1 MSWWR
6 RWNGG
11 DKTAEQKPI
20 GAPSRP
26 SAQQTLPGDMVPD
39 MADDRHIM
47 EQAQALL
54 TQGDALGAVAH
65 LEAALADAL
74 DPARMQLAIGNA
86 RLKVP
91 DLPGAE
97 DAFAVAVAL
106 DAQLGEAWL
115 RLGEIQARM
124 EHLDAAVE
132 SLERARATVTQ
143 ELLFD
148 VLYLKG
154 RVLSRH
160 ERLKEAQE
168 HFQRALDIQ
177 PGSAKVLLEGAAL
190 ALRLEEDTQALDLY
204 ERAIQTNA
212 DLKHRAGIGLAV
224 AYRQAGRWREART
237 ILEEAAARQPAS
249 PELRWVLAQVRLACG
264 EWRQGW
270 ADYTH
275 RFAADAVP
283 YRPLPYRTWNGQPA
297 PAQTVVVLAEQGLGD
312 EIMFAS
318 CLPDVIARVGHCI
331 VECEPRLTKLFS
343 RSFSAATI
351 LPTRRERDASWLNRV
366 AEPQWQI
373 FSGDLP
379 ALFRQ
384 RDEDFP
390 PHLGYLQAD
399 PTRVRYWRER
409 LQRDLGAGLKV
420 GISWR
425 GGTPKTRARAR
436 TLSCADWAPILGV
449 PGCQFVNL
457 QYGECESM
465 LQQFQSEHGI
475 LPMHYPEALAD
486 YDETAALVCGLDLV
500 VSVCTAVIHL
510 TGALGRP
517 VWILAPLAPEWRYT
531 AHRPV
536 MPWYPSTRVFRQ
548 STMEDWSAPCRE
560 VSAGLHQLTQID
572 NPPVDSAKKDR

>member
-1 MSWWR
+1 MSWWQ
-6 RWNGG
+6 RWKGG
-11 DKTAEQKPI
+11 AKPAEPQPV
-20 GAPSRP
+20 GAPSTP
-26 SAQQTLPGDMVPD
+26 SAQQALSGAEAPGVAGDQ
-39 MADDRHIM
+39 HIM

-54 TQGDALGAVAH
+54 AQGDALGAAAH
-65 LEAALADAL
+65 LEAALADAIE
-74 DPARMQLAIGNA
+74 PARLQLAIGKA

-106 DAQLGEAWL
+106 DGQLGEAWL

-124 EHLDAAVE
+124 EHLDAALE
-132 SLERARATVTQ
+132 SLAQARATVTE

-154 RVLSRH
+154 RVLSRR
-160 ERLKEAQE
+160 ERFKEAQE
-168 HFQRALDIQ
+168 AFQQALDIQ
-177 PGSAKVLLEGAAL
+177 PDHAEVLFGAAGV
-190 ALRLEEDTQALDLY
+190 ALRLEEDTDALNLY
-204 ERAIQTNA
+204 ERSFQANA
-212 DLKHRAGIGLAV
+212 DLKRRAGIDLAV
-224 AYRQAGRWREART
+224 AYRQAGCWHEART
-237 ILEEAAARQPAS
+237 ILEEATSRQPAS
-249 PELRWVLAQVRLACG
+249 SDLRWALAQVRLACG
-264 EWRQGW
+264 EWREGW

-275 RFAADAVP
+275 RFAAGAVP

-297 PAQTVVVLAEQGLGD
+297 PAQTLVVLAEQGLGD

-331 VECEPRLTKLFS
+331 VECEPRLTTLFS
-343 RSFSAATI
+343 RSFPAVTV
-351 LPTRRERDASWLNRV
+351 LPTRRERDASWLNR
-366 AEPQWQI
+366 AEEPQWQI

-390 PHLGYLQAD
+390 AHQGYLQAD
-399 PTRVRYWRER
+399 PTRVRHWRER
-409 LQRDLGAGLKV
+409 LQQDLGAGLKV

-425 GGTPKTRARAR
+425 GGTLRTRARAR
-436 TLSCADWAPILGV
+436 TLACADWAPILGV

-457 QYGECESM
+457 QYGDCEVM
-465 LQQFQSEHGI
+465 LGQFQAEHGI
-475 LPMHYPEALAD
+475 RPAHYPEALAD
-486 YDETAALVCGLDLV
+486 YDETAALVCALDLV

-510 TGALGRP
+510 AGALGRP

-536 MPWYPSTRVFRQ
+536 MPWYPSTRVVRQ
-548 STMEDWSAPCRE
+548 ASAEDWSGPCQE
-560 VSAGLHQLTQID
+560 VSARLRQLTQID
-572 NPPVDSAKKDR
+572 RSPVEAAMEHR